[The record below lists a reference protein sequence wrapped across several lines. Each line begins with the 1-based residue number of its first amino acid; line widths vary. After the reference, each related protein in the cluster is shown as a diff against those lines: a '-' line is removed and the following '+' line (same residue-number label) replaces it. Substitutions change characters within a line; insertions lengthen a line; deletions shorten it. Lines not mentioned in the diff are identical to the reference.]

1 MKESQPLKKARRN
14 KLIILFYFFIF
25 LFVNSTIIKYKIFSY
40 ANSYK
45 LFNYGMP
52 RDTMV
57 TVKVS
62 KRKRMRSKM
71 FLKRSVPF
79 LIVSMLIVLGG
90 LVLIGNFFSGSPN
103 KGKIQWVWFI
113 ATFLGSQFIY
123 LKYIAE
129 K

>member
-1 MKESQPLKKARRN
+1 
-14 KLIILFYFFIF
+14 
-25 LFVNSTIIKYKIFSY
+25 
-40 ANSYK
+40 
-45 LFNYGMP
+45 
-52 RDTMV
+52 
-57 TVKVS
+57 
-62 KRKRMRSKM
+62 M

>member
-1 MKESQPLKKARRN
+1 
-14 KLIILFYFFIF
+14 
-25 LFVNSTIIKYKIFSY
+25 
-40 ANSYK
+40 
-45 LFNYGMP
+45 
-52 RDTMV
+52 MV

>member
-1 MKESQPLKKARRN
+1 
-14 KLIILFYFFIF
+14 
-25 LFVNSTIIKYKIFSY
+25 
-40 ANSYK
+40 
-45 LFNYGMP
+45 
-52 RDTMV
+52 MV

-113 ATFLGSQFIY
+113 ASFLGSQFIY

>member
-1 MKESQPLKKARRN
+1 MPN
-14 KLIILFYFFIF
+14 II
-25 LFVNSTIIKYKIFSY
+25 Y

-45 LFNYGMP
+45 LSKYGIP
-52 RDTMV
+52 RDAMV
-57 TVKVS
+57 TVKDS
-62 KRKRMRSKM
+62 QRKRMRSKM

-79 LIVSMLIVLGG
+79 LIVSMIIVLGG
-90 LVLIGNFFSGSPN
+90 LVMIGHFLNESPN
-103 KGKIQWVWFI
+103 KGKIQWIWFI

>member
-1 MKESQPLKKARRN
+1 
-14 KLIILFYFFIF
+14 
-25 LFVNSTIIKYKIFSY
+25 
-40 ANSYK
+40 
-45 LFNYGMP
+45 
-52 RDTMV
+52 MV

-79 LIVSMLIVLGG
+79 LIISMLIVLGG

-113 ATFLGSQFIY
+113 ASFLGSQFIY